1 MIDLSQATAQELGEM
16 ISKKI
21 SWHKEALAELV
32 RRAVAA
38 ERGTTIC
45 TIPVPVGWSVEQTW
59 EAICHGDILTH
70 PHGEPS
76 WVNIETVDNKLIRV
90 L

>member
-1 MIDLSQATAQELGEM
+1 MVDLSQATAQELGEM

-38 ERGTTIC
+38 ERGT
-45 TIPVPVGWSVEQTW
+45 
-59 EAICHGDILTH
+59 AICFLSLLAGQ
-70 PHGEPS
+70 
-76 WVNIETVDNKLIRV
+76 
-90 L
+90 